1 MEKQSAQEKIK
12 SAFVQSVL
20 EKGFEKTT
28 VSGIIRLAGVHRST
42 FYAHYE
48 DKFDLLEKLQDQV
61 IQEMTLQFLNGR
73 DFMEITKGDIAVE
86 RDQYQSLLVYIQSEK
101 DVISAMQVPDS
112 PINFMLHFQE
122 ELNDLFIET
131 FNHHQQKIEF
141 GDPILEEYSDDIF
154 IESLFVLL
162 KKWIS
167 RKCQEDVEMMVDLI
181 YRLEHI
187 YY

>member
-12 SAFVQSVL
+12 SAFVQLVL
-20 EKGFEKTT
+20 EKGFEKTS

-61 IQEMTLQFLNGR
+61 IQEMKHHFLNGR
-73 DFMEITKGDIAVE
+73 DFMEITEGDIAVE
-86 RDQYQSLLVYIQSEK
+86 RDQYRSLLEYIQSEK
-101 DVISAMQVPDS
+101 EVISAMQVADS
-112 PINFMLHFQE
+112 PINFMTRFQE
-122 ELNDLFIET
+122 EFNDLFIET
-131 FNHHQQKIEF
+131 FNHYQQKIDF
-141 GDPILEEYSDDIF
+141 GDPILEEYSDDVF
-154 IESLFVLL
+154 IEALFVLL

-167 RKCQEDVEMMVDLI
+167 RRCQEDVEMIVDLI